1 MGNFNTLTKISRFS
15 MSTSTTTETIFLFM
29 PSTSGVYQ
37 TLAWNADGVLIP
49 NFYTNGPIFSLMTE
63 PPLEMRTFRSSVR
76 IRNVTKADDV
86 GGSIQLIQTATPL
99 EISWA
104 NTNSADITSDYF
116 GELKSMI
123 TQSSKSREY
132 SGQEFCTGDKTLV
145 MCPATLDGYQ
155 SWKNFITPSLTESG
169 WSSLQI
175 STNLGQTSMSMQNL
189 LIYFPQGTE
198 VNTYNFTICSQ
209 VAVRYPIGTI
219 LNDLSRTQPR
229 KVKTDEE
236 LQQLL
241 NNVQS
246 FSSKFVDR
254 RERDM
259 QPFY

>member
-1 MGNFNTLTKISRFS
+1 
-15 MSTSTTTETIFLFM
+15 
-29 PSTSGVYQ
+29 
-37 TLAWNADGVLIP
+37 
-49 NFYTNGPIFSLMTE
+49 
-63 PPLEMRTFRSSVR
+63 
-76 IRNVTKADDV
+76 
-86 GGSIQLIQTATPL
+86 
-99 EISWA
+99 
-104 NTNSADITSDYF
+104 
-116 GELKSMI
+116 
-123 TQSSKSREY
+123 
-132 SGQEFCTGDKTLV
+132 
-145 MCPATLDGYQ
+145 
-155 SWKNFITPSLTESG
+155 
-169 WSSLQI
+169 
-175 STNLGQTSMSMQNL
+175 MSMQNL